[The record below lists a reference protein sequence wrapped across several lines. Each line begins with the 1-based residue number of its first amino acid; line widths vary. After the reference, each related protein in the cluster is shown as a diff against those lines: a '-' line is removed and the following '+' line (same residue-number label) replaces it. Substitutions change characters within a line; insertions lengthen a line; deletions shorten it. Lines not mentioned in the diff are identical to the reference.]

1 MNIMLLVYGMVMLAS
16 LAGLLFL
23 KKNASKYPQGGGLA
37 LLLFVVV
44 LGCGFG
50 LLHSSGVL
58 KELGLDFGFETKKLT
73 ADAAI
78 YAAQADMLMPVIVK
92 ANLDKGKILLIHS
105 PGFDETED
113 FKAFVERLVS
123 FGVDKTK
130 IIEDTPTDS
139 PKGKGKTP
147 KTPMLPVRLT
157 AQLLD
162 KAANRHGDCKLVIS
176 MVGLPAMNSR
186 DASCIAR
193 KYSASAQ
200 QWIIMEPSSDRASLE
215 HGLKSGNVLA
225 ACVFCQNPVGEIAS
239 VPEAPE
245 KAFALR
251 YELLQK

>member
-1 MNIMLLVYGMVMLAS
+1 MNIMSLVYGIVMLAS

-23 KKNASKYPQGGGLA
+23 KKNASAHPRGGGLA

-50 LLHSSGVL
+50 LLHSSGML

-78 YAAQADMLMPVIVK
+78 YAAQADMLMPAVVK

-113 FKAFVERLVS
+113 FKAFVGRLVS
-123 FGVDKTK
+123 LGVDKTK

-147 KTPMLPVRLT
+147 ILPMRLT

-186 DASCIAR
+186 DASCIA
-193 KYSASAQ
+193 KKHSASAQ
-200 QWIIMEPSSDRASLE
+200 QWIIMEPSGDRASLE